1 MEIGPALPPH
11 LSKILNP
18 GGNKI
23 NEEDK
28 SEEKPPPEDIE
39 ESDDCESYGPALPPG
54 FQRKEE
60 SVSMKRVIGPMR
72 PPQFEHPRAD
82 TSGGLYEKLLV
93 EGIGSTL
100 WKTI

>member
-11 LSKILNP
+11 LAKNLSP
-18 GGNKI
+18 GGNEKSE
-23 NEEDK
+23 NVSEEDESDK
-28 SEEKPPPEDIE
+28 RPQPEDNE

-54 FQRKEE
+54 FQRREE

-82 TSGGLYEKLLV
+82 TCTSGGLYEKKCL
-93 EGIGSTL
+93 
-100 WKTI
+100 